1 MGWNFSLMH
10 LGNRVHWENNRRD
23 AMTEAATT
31 TKCTRWGKTAEPVIY
46 RNIIDRAYDPV
57 RRKQYVRQQ
66 SLPFC
71 SEEHASHHQM
81 SCEG

>member
-1 MGWNFSLMH
+1 M
-10 LGNRVHWENNRRD
+10 
-23 AMTEAATT
+23 AEAAAT
-31 TKCTRWGKTAEPVIY
+31 TKCTRCGKPAEPAIY
-46 RNIIDRAYDPV
+46 RNIIDRAYCSV
-57 RRKQYVRQQ
+57 RRKQYVLQQ

>member
-1 MGWNFSLMH
+1 MNQET
-10 LGNRVHWENNRRD
+10 N
-23 AMTEAATT
+23 EATV
-31 TKCTRWGKTAEPVIY
+31 KCTRCGKPAKPVIY
-46 RNIIDRAYDPV
+46 RTIVDRVYDEV
-57 RRKQYVRQQ
+57 RRKQRVRSH

>member
-1 MGWNFSLMH
+1 MNQP
-10 LGNRVHWENNRRD
+10 
-23 AMTEAATT
+23 ATAEQ
-31 TKCTRWGKTAEPVIY
+31 TKCTRCGKPVERVIY

-66 SLPFC
+66 NLPFC

>member
-1 MGWNFSLMH
+1 M
-10 LGNRVHWENNRRD
+10 
-23 AMTEAATT
+23 AEAAVT
-31 TKCTRWGKTAEPVIY
+31 TKCTRCGKPAEPAIY
-46 RNIIDRAYDPV
+46 RNIIDRAYCSV
-57 RRKQYVRQQ
+57 RRRQYVRQQ

>member
-1 MGWNFSLMH
+1 MSQP
-10 LGNRVHWENNRRD
+10 
-23 AMTEAATT
+23 ATPT
-31 TKCTRWGKTAEPVIY
+31 PVKCTRCGKIADPVIY
-46 RNIIDRAYDPV
+46 RTIIDQAYDPV
-57 RRKQYVRQQ
+57 RRKKYVRQQ